1 MTCGKSKIILA
12 LLALFCLPCT
22 ALANAGTPF
31 VWGVYSHLIFGNILI
46 GILEA
51 NLLKKLNGN
60 NGWHAVAW
68 MILANYISAF
78 SGCFFLVAS
87 HGWFQ
92 TWTLNTLKVN
102 ALMLAVGLWLV
113 TAVLELPF
121 VWLAMGRENRNW
133 CKALKCSFIMQ
144 SFSYI
149 LLILWYMFCGNNSLL
164 TCRIVEPGE
173 IELPND
179 SCIYYIGA
187 YDNKVYKWHS
197 AKQTFEIVSEQTLT
211 GERVRLFALQK
222 TPDDM
227 KPDLVAVS
235 IPFGG
240 SAQQTLILP
249 QFADAAKVI
258 LEPSDVDGKYNFS
271 SFYWFSRT
279 LGDAKQSNCRFEAPP
294 LYPDRGLSLFSR
306 LGKGEKDTDYYNK
319 PDRYGFNRSEWKR
332 EKRVLA
338 LASPLAVWSIH
349 NPIQFSNDVVLIEMS
364 YRQLC
369 LFDYR
374 TRRIALLARGYGATA
389 AIEEDST
396 KDHE

>member
-1 MTCGKSKIILA
+1 MTTGKSKIILA

-22 ALANAGTPF
+22 ALANAGTPL
-31 VWGVYSHLIFGNILI
+31 VWGMFSHLVIGNILI

-60 NGWHAVAW
+60 KGWHAVAW
-68 MILANYISAF
+68 MILANYVSAF
-78 SGCFFLVAS
+78 SGFYFLVAS
-87 HGWFQ
+87 HNWVQ

-121 VWLAMGRENRNW
+121 VWLAMGKDNRNW

-144 SFSYI
+144 SVSYI

-187 YDNKVYKWHS
+187 DDNKVYKWHS
-197 AKQTFEIVSEQTLT
+197 AKQTSEIVSEQTLT
-211 GERVRLFALQK
+211 GEYVRLFALQK
-222 TPDDM
+222 TPDDV
-227 KPDLVAVS
+227 KADLVAVQ
-235 IPFGG
+235 FGG
-240 SAQQTLILP
+240 NAQQTLILP

-258 LEPSDVDGKYNFS
+258 LEPSVDMIYNFS
-271 SFYWFSRT
+271 RFYRFSRT

-294 LYPDRGLSLFSR
+294 HYSDRGLSLLSR
-306 LGKGEKDTDYYNK
+306 HRKGEKDTDYYNK

-338 LASPLAVWSIH
+338 LASPLAVWSIN
-349 NPIQFSNDVVLIEMS
+349 NPIQFSNDIVLIEMS

-389 AIEEDST
+389 AIEVNPT
-396 KDHE
+396 KDDE